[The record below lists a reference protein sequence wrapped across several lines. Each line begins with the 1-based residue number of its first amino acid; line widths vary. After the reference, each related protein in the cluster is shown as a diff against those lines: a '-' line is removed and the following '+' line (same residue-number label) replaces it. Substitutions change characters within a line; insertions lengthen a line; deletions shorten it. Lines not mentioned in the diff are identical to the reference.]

1 MNGVEISERDSKGK
15 FYKDFLQIRSEILND
30 LEKDLNDRERRF
42 WDEVDM
48 QIQIL
53 ERYVRKMEEGR

>member
-1 MNGVEISERDSKGK
+1 MNGIEMSERDSKGK
-15 FYKDFLQIRSEILND
+15 FYENFLQIRHEILGD
-30 LEKDLNDRERRF
+30 LEKELNERERKF

-53 ERYVRKMEEGR
+53 ERRYGKMERH